1 MKHLKTFEAYKEYTD
16 EQPINFD
23 SVFGFS
29 RSDMAD
35 VLSDLIDNYDFL
47 DFDLVSDDYKK
58 FKIEIFDENFEQ
70 DTSQDLKD
78 EYKTFE
84 EKIFPSLKS
93 WLDSYNIKIEG
104 HKLDTEKN
112 RIVIS
117 CKQIVPL
124 KESYNKPRK
133 GMKSRWSTKYKKSIN
148 CNNPKGFSQRQFCA
162 RKRRGGAY
170 KD

>member
-29 RSDMAD
+29 RSDIAD

-47 DFDLVSDDYKK
+47 DFDLISNDYKN

-70 DTSQDLKD
+70 DPSQDLKD

-104 HKLDTEKN
+104 HKLDTERN

-117 CKQIVPL
+117 CKQIVPI
-124 KESYNKPRK
+124 KESEK
-133 GMKSRWSTKYKKSIN
+133 
-148 CNNPKGFSQRQFCA
+148 
-162 RKRRGGAY
+162 
-170 KD
+170 

>member
-58 FKIEIFDENFEQ
+58 FKIEIFDENF
-70 DTSQDLKD
+70 D
-78 EYKTFE
+78 E
-84 EKIFPSLKS
+84 P
-93 WLDSYNIKIEG
+93 
-104 HKLDTEKN
+104 
-112 RIVIS
+112 RI
-117 CKQIVPL
+117 
-124 KESYNKPRK
+124 
-133 GMKSRWSTKYKKSIN
+133 
-148 CNNPKGFSQRQFCA
+148 
-162 RKRRGGAY
+162 
-170 KD
+170 